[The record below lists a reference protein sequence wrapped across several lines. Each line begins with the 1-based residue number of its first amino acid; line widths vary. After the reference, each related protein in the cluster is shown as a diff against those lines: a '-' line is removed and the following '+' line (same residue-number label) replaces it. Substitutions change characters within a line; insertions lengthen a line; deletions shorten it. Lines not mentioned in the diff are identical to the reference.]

1 MLVTLHILHS
11 DNVGGYCNI
20 LHSDNIRILHI
31 LHSVSVRLL
40 RRTNP
45 RSQASFKVFKKY
57 LLEVNTTETT
67 VVVVIRHAHHR
78 KMQVMEVIET
88 CKSS

>member
-1 MLVTLHILHS
+1 MLETLHILHS
-11 DNVGGYCNI
+11 DNI
-20 LHSDNIRILHI
+20 
-31 LHSVSVRLL
+31 RLL

-78 KMQVMEVIET
+78 T
-88 CKSS
+88 CKSSKNASHVSH

>member
-11 DNVGGYCNI
+11 DNVIGYCNI
-20 LHSDNIRILHI
+20 LHSV
-31 LHSVSVRLL
+31 SVSVRLF

-67 VVVVIRHAHHR
+67 AVVVIRHAHHR
-78 KMQVMEVIET
+78 NMQVMEVIEK